1 MLHSTVK
8 TYIFSFVK
16 EFSVEAGRPDTITE
30 ERLKVFKNQEV
41 LVLVEEVIDTQDDST
56 EGLAIG
62 RSWFQAPEV
71 DGCVVIRYE
80 KDFESDIIKLTSGTG
95 GQGTL
100 NNEPFY
106 YAYELNDNVKP
117 NIQKAFRDAL
127 KHKMTDKHVFFSEQA
142 FDFVECGIGRMYSMR
157 SMDDFS
163 LVIST
168 ATHYGEKTLA
178 GLMCV
183 YIWDTVKSTVETYDK
198 FHLELFKKHCQEVT
212 FDEERA
218 LYGSDGVRVENCCF
232 EGPADG
238 ESALKES
245 KNVEVADCHFALR
258 YPFWHD
264 QGLRMT
270 GSEMTPLCRAALWT
284 GL

>member
-1 MLHSTVK
+1 MKLEIENNYNEGVRLDDSGH
-8 TYIFSFVK
+8 YIF
-16 EFSVEAGRPDTITE
+16 D
-30 ERLKVFKNQEV
+30 
-41 LVLVEEVIDTQDDST
+41 
-56 EGLAIG
+56 
-62 RSWFQAPEV
+62 
-71 DGCVVIRYE
+71 YE

-218 LYGSDGVRVENCCF
+218 RKALMQTTRYGKDIRKVDDAIEHIKGLF
-232 EGPADG
+232 EQAKIKNDLFTMKAYKPVIGRAGFIDFLKFKDDADQNVYRNLRAG
-238 ESALKES
+238 KEVLICDDFLTS
-245 KNVEVADCHFALR
+245 GATIEEIKRFLR
-258 YPFWHD
+258 TINPDVKLSVFVLVN
-264 QGLRMT
+264 QLR
-270 GSEMTPLCRAALWT
+270 SY
-284 GL
+284 

>member
-1 MLHSTVK
+1 MKLEIENNYNEGVRLDDSGH
-8 TYIFSFVK
+8 YIF
-16 EFSVEAGRPDTITE
+16 D
-30 ERLKVFKNQEV
+30 
-41 LVLVEEVIDTQDDST
+41 
-56 EGLAIG
+56 
-62 RSWFQAPEV
+62 
-71 DGCVVIRYE
+71 YE

-218 LYGSDGVRVENCCF
+218 RKALMQTTRYGKDIRKVDDAIEHIKGLF
-232 EGPADG
+232 EQAKIKNDLFTMKAYKPVISRAGFIDFLKFKDDADQNVYRNLRAG
-238 ESALKES
+238 KEVLICDDFLTS
-245 KNVEVADCHFALR
+245 GATIEEIKRFLR
-258 YPFWHD
+258 TINPDVKLSVFVLVN
-264 QGLRMT
+264 QLR
-270 GSEMTPLCRAALWT
+270 SY
-284 GL
+284 